1 METEVSASCFIAI
14 EGIDGVGSTTHA
26 ERLAASIEQM
36 GRSVLQTREPTER
49 DVGELIRRYLSGEF
63 DVPGKDADN
72 ETLSSDFMGL
82 LFAADRIDHLYSE
95 ILPSLEEGHIVVSD
109 RYYHSSFV
117 YQAEQRDGDLQT
129 GWIETVNRH
138 AVVPDLTIFLDAPVE
153 VCFERLSEQTDKDI
167 YEKKAFLKEIAPRYR
182 TVVNQLQERGENII
196 KIDADRPA
204 DEVAEE
210 IRGEIQKR
218 FGLFSEA

>member
-72 ETLSSDFMGL
+72 ETVSSDFMGL

-210 IRGEIQKR
+210 IRGKIQKR
-218 FGLFSEA
+218 FGLFSGA